1 MNAES
6 SRVEARSWSR
16 KSILMAA
23 VLLSILPAQSGR
35 PPAGEPP
42 KPEDHLRQVRV
53 RGRRWSPGLQMPPRG
68 EEEEQD
74 GESERERLARW
85 IESRHRAAP
94 GIDWAAI
101 EAANL
106 QAALARLAVKA
117 RGSQPVW
124 HERGPVNM
132 AGATALTALRP
143 DGKTLLVAS
152 LLGGIFGGTPGG
164 KGWTRFTDSLGGYPQ
179 GFVVSSP
186 PETWV
191 VAVEA
196 WNARNTNWVYVSR
209 NRGASWSTAQ
219 GLPPLWRVYEL
230 LQDGG
235 DRRTVYLLGA
245 TPGENDLLP
254 VLARSR
260 DGGLSFTVVYQGT
273 SFEQPGLWTS
283 RTGPGPLYMTSHG
296 QLLVSTD
303 HGDSFSP
310 LGSMG
315 RDALYTVLRGS
326 EAGAPTLYAS
336 VGDRGSPREELFA
349 SEDGGRTW
357 EKRFT
362 ASISDQT
369 LLGSS
374 LVASS
379 RNPDL
384 VLFGFV
390 DGWRSTDGGRNFTR
404 INHWYDYYDDPANKL
419 HADLRGLQFILYRGQ
434 ETLFLPTDG
443 GTYMSANGG
452 ASVSNISLKG
462 LMNAQIYSTWSS
474 ASNPDLFLAGTQD
487 QGLQRTIP
495 PRGGRAGAPL
505 STVQW
510 ISGDYG
516 NLTSASHDLS
526 NVFAFYPG
534 LLNLLSP
541 GGDSSSIVSV
551 ALPPMTAGSFFAT
564 AAADPDDPSTVYV
577 AGDHIWKMQYL
588 GGQDFAQTQ
597 LPQGF
602 SPDGRDYVSAL
613 AIAPSDH
620 DLWYAATFEG
630 HLWYSRNHGATW
642 TESATTRGPNNSFYA
657 SISALLVSTDDPF
670 TCFAGGSGY
679 GNPPV
684 LVTHDGGASWSPL
697 SEGLPSTLVWSLAF
711 DNPTKQTL
719 YAATDA
725 GPFVLNTASATWQ
738 SLLGGSA
745 PVVPYFSVEGVPSA
759 HLIRFGTFGRG
770 VWDYVP
776 QRSSQ

>member
-1 MNAES
+1 MNGES
-6 SRVEARSWSR
+6 SRVEARAWPR
-16 KSILMAA
+16 KSILMGAA
-23 VLLSILPAQSGR
+23 LLSILSAQSGG
-35 PPAGEPP
+35 PPAGDPLES
-42 KPEDHLRQVRV
+42 EGLREVRV
-53 RGRRWSPGLQMPPRG
+53 QGRRWGPGLLLPPRG

-74 GESERERLARW
+74 GESQRERLARW
-85 IESRHRAAP
+85 IESRHRTAP

-106 QAALARLAVKA
+106 QANLARRAEKA
-117 RGSQPVW
+117 RGPQPVW

-132 AGATALTALRP
+132 AGATALTAVRP
-143 DGKTLLVAS
+143 DGRTLLVAS
-152 LLGGIFGGTPGG
+152 VVGGIFSGTPGG
-164 KGWTRFTDSLGGYPQ
+164 KGWTRLTDSLGGYL
-179 GFVVSSP
+179 GGLVVSWP
-186 PETWV
+186 PETWLALV
-191 VAVEA
+191 DS
-196 WNARNTNWVYVSR
+196 NTHPVYVSR
-209 NRGASWSTAQ
+209 NQGASWSVPQ
-219 GLPPLWRVYEL
+219 GLPPLSRVYEL

-235 DRRTVYLLGA
+235 DRRTIYVLGA
-245 TPGENDLLP
+245 ILGDNEFLP

-260 DGGLSFTVVYQGT
+260 DGGLSFTVLYQGT
-273 SFEQPGLWTS
+273 SADVPGLWTS
-283 RTGPGPLYMTSHG
+283 RTGPGPLYLMAHG

-303 HGDSFSP
+303 RGSSFSP
-310 LGSMG
+310 LGQI
-315 RDALYTVLRGS
+315 DQEIHAAILRGS
-326 EAGAPTLYAS
+326 EAGAPTLYAAA
-336 VGDRGSPREELFA
+336 GKDYPNELFA

-362 ASISDQT
+362 SSVSDFT

-374 LVASS
+374 LVASP
-379 RNPDL
+379 RNPNL

-390 DGWRSTDGGRNFTR
+390 DGWRSTDGGRNFAR
-404 INHWYDYYDDPANKL
+404 INNWYDYYEDPAHKL
-419 HADLRGLQFILYRGQ
+419 HADLRGLQFLFYRGK

-443 GTYMSANGG
+443 GTYLSTNGG
-452 ASVSNISLKG
+452 ASVSNITLTG

-474 ASNPDLFLAGTQD
+474 ASNPDLFLAGSQD

-495 PRGGRAGAPL
+495 SRGSRAGAPL
-505 STVQW
+505 STVQL

-516 NLTSASHDLS
+516 NLTSASHDLA

-534 LLNLLSP
+534 VLFLLSP
-541 GGDSSSIVSV
+541 GGDSSSGVS
-551 ALPPMTAGSFFAT
+551 APLPPMTAGSFFAT
-564 AAADPDDPSTVYV
+564 AAADPDDPFTVYV

-630 HLWYSRNHGATW
+630 HLWYSRDHGATW
-642 TESATTRGPNNSFYA
+642 TESITTRDTRPNNSIT
-657 SISALLVSTDDPF
+657 SLLVSTDDPF

-679 GNPPV
+679 GTPPV

-711 DNPTKQTL
+711 DSPTTQTL
-719 YAATDA
+719 YAATNA

-745 PVVPYFSVEGVPSA
+745 PVVPYYSVEGVPSA

-776 QRSSQ
+776 PRTSQ